1 MCTSGVFRV
10 AFLFSLSPKPNFA
23 MTLAEFQHFMKK
35 PIFVNVTQNAMLS
48 CTHEK
53 HSDPSKRSFM
63 RLYLLLVH
71 VDPFV
76 PVHLIKQVDFL
87 AASVS
92 YVEQVLGVEFPPN
105 QRWYCRIQQITLYSS
120 FMWSCYLL
128 ITMTF
133 ERFYSIIRPHKAA
146 SLNTVKK
153 AKILICCVFIF
164 GFIYSV
170 PYLFITDNSG
180 KLCVPNR
187 FASDNG
193 FGELYYWLTE
203 ILIFIFPC
211 FSLLAMNSIIIH
223 TLRKRSK
230 QKLTETSS
238 EGQTEGQTLKRKQS
252 EKQIVTMLLVITFV
266 FVALNITTRALVFYL
281 TFYSSD
287 TPYYFAGLHLFYQI
301 GEKAFYTNHGINFF
315 LYVMSGQTFRTDL
328 KELFVAKNLIKYEA
342 PL

>member
-1 MCTSGVFRV
+1 MRWVVFNSSNYNTSFPPVTSSV
-10 AFLFSLSPKPNFA
+10 PFLS
-23 MTLAEFQHFMKK
+23 
-35 PIFVNVTQNAMLS
+35 
-48 CTHEK
+48 
-53 HSDPSKRSFM
+53 
-63 RLYLLLVH
+63 
-71 VDPFV
+71 
-76 PVHLIKQVDFL
+76 
-87 AASVS
+87 ASVS
-92 YVEQVLGVEFPPN
+92 YVEQVLRVEMPPN
-105 QRWYCRIQQITLYSS
+105 QRWYCRIQQLILYSS

-153 AKILICCVFIF
+153 ARIIIISVFLF
-164 GFIYSV
+164 GFLYSV

-193 FGELYYWLTE
+193 FGELYCWLTE

-211 FSLLAMNSIIIH
+211 LSLLTMNSVIIH
-223 TLRKRSK
+223 TLSKRSK
-230 QKLTETSS
+230 QNLTESAA
-238 EGQTEGQTLKRKQS
+238 EGQSEDRNVKRKQS

-281 TFYSSD
+281 TFYSAN
-287 TPYYFAGLHLFYQI
+287 TAYYYAGLHLFYQI

-315 LYVMSGQTFRTDL
+315 LYVMSGKKFRTDL
-328 KELFVAKNLIKYEA
+328 KALFISKNSLKNEVLVSTWIM
-342 PL
+342 LVSSIICW